1 MKSIKTDAE
10 KKKKVPKIKSRLLNN
25 LKIRKKMF
33 IAFSILIVLIIF
45 MTITTKESYV
55 IISEQNH
62 ILVQTSEAIDSLALA
77 RIEQVRYEKDLD
89 PNLAKL
95 VEGHL
100 ADSIAYINEVK
111 DSMRLKENRDN
122 SEKLLTS
129 LEEYR
134 QNVETYVEL
143 QGKKEALLSVRDTSD
158 EDVERKIQE
167 IIDTYNFHLLNTVLA
182 GEEEEGINDMKIM
195 ENIANAYTQVRV
207 ASLRYEYTEEDG
219 DAEILLEKM
228 EAMRQAIETV
238 KEDIPSLNLD
248 STIKDLDAYENLFYQ
263 YRDLVEQQIATDLR
277 MKESALKTY
286 AIANTITSDVST
298 YFTMVQEKANRSNLL
313 IAIFSIVISI
323 MLGIGLNAMISKP
336 IRKVI
341 GNIQKLTNYD
351 LRDSVDL
358 RLLERKDEVGMLAR
372 AVNQIEE
379 STKSIVYSLESSSK
393 LMSQTSKNLSII
405 SHSTSTTSTEIAGTI
420 EEISNGALAQAQDTE
435 SGAEGIVQL
444 GHLLELEQK
453 NVRKIVEASTQ
464 AKELKNEGVQLIDDL
479 VQGTEKSQEAA
490 GMVDQIV
497 QETNEHAE
505 RIGRASDMIENIS
518 RQTNLLALNAAIE
531 AARAGEAGKGF
542 AVVAEEIRN
551 LAEQSKSFSDEISQ
565 TIQELKTKSGEA
577 VKQMDISK
585 GIVEA
590 QEKMVQMTQHKF
602 EGIDEIIEIMRNYTV
617 ELQDSGVQME
627 ETKIRIKD
635 IMSNLSAL
643 AEENAAS
650 TEEVAAAIEEQ
661 TAATEEVSASC
672 VEIEGIISEFE
683 KIVNRFTLEKFD
695 QDEAVR

>member
-1 MKSIKTDAE
+1 M
-10 KKKKVPKIKSRLLNN
+10 
-25 LKIRKKMF
+25 
-33 IAFSILIVLIIF
+33 
-45 MTITTKESYV
+45 
-55 IISEQNH
+55 
-62 ILVQTSEAIDSLALA
+62 
-77 RIEQVRYEKDLD
+77 
-89 PNLAKL
+89 
-95 VEGHL
+95 
-100 ADSIAYINEVK
+100 
-111 DSMRLKENRDN
+111 
-122 SEKLLTS
+122 
-129 LEEYR
+129 
-134 QNVETYVEL
+134 
-143 QGKKEALLSVRDTSD
+143 
-158 EDVERKIQE
+158 
-167 IIDTYNFHLLNTVLA
+167 
-182 GEEEEGINDMKIM
+182 
-195 ENIANAYTQVRV
+195 
-207 ASLRYEYTEEDG
+207 
-219 DAEILLEKM
+219 
-228 EAMRQAIETV
+228 
-238 KEDIPSLNLD
+238 
-248 STIKDLDAYENLFYQ
+248 
-263 YRDLVEQQIATDLR
+263 
-277 MKESALKTY
+277 
-286 AIANTITSDVST
+286 
-298 YFTMVQEKANRSNLL
+298 
-313 IAIFSIVISI
+313 
-323 MLGIGLNAMISKP
+323 
-336 IRKVI
+336 
-341 GNIQKLTNYD
+341 
-351 LRDSVDL
+351 
-358 RLLERKDEVGMLAR
+358 
-372 AVNQIEE
+372 
-379 STKSIVYSLESSSK
+379 
-393 LMSQTSKNLSII
+393 
-405 SHSTSTTSTEIAGTI
+405 
-420 EEISNGALAQAQDTE
+420 
-435 SGAEGIVQL
+435 
-444 GHLLELEQK
+444 
-453 NVRKIVEASTQ
+453 RKIVEASTQ

-627 ETKIRIKD
+627 ETKIRITD